1 MPCSRDKH
9 WQRRMANVEWID
21 PPPHGSATL
30 IQQRLAAEPVA
41 SGAYALLDMA
51 FAPELASQLKHAAG
65 AHPLVCLYTDLYSG
79 PGLDAIAP
87 TLLVLPANDDDRL
100 PLLQRL
106 LRLTSGKPMMSI
118 IASDLSV
125 EALALHLQQQMEAV
139 TSDEK
144 AWMLRLADTRS
155 LHALLEVFTP
165 LQRERLLAGMKHWHY
180 LGRDGQ
186 LVSVSGTSPQAAPDI
201 KPYQLEDR
209 QHQRLQR
216 LALPDALLFNIV
228 RRPDLFGQL
237 HGRVSVA
244 HACIEDALERMTPST
259 DLHDAKLYGAVISA
273 LSEQR
278 LILDEVV

>member
-1 MPCSRDKH
+1 
-9 WQRRMANVEWID
+9 MASVEWID
-21 PPPHGSATL
+21 PPQHGSAAL
-30 IQQRLAAEPVA
+30 IQQRLAMEPVA

-51 FAPELASQLKHAAG
+51 FAPELASQLKQATSEQSH
-65 AHPLVCLYTDLYSG
+65 VSLYADLYSG

-87 TLLVLPANDDDRL
+87 VLLVLPANDDDRL
-100 PLLQRL
+100 SLVQRL
-106 LRLTSGKPMMSI
+106 LRLTSGKPMLSI
-118 IASDLSV
+118 IVSDLPIK
-125 EALALHLQQQMEAV
+125 ALALHLQQQMEAV

-155 LHALLEVFTP
+155 LHSLLEVFTP
-165 LQRERLLAGMKHWHY
+165 FQRERLLAGIKHWHY

-186 LVSVSGTSPQAAPDI
+186 IGSVSGTPLQVEPDI
-201 KPYQLEDR
+201 KPYELDGH

-216 LALPDALLFNIV
+216 LALPDALLFNIE

-244 HACIEDALERMTPST
+244 HACIKDALERMIATT
-259 DLHDAKLYGAVISA
+259 DIHDAKLYGAVISA